1 MPAEPTREISYP
13 NVQPLAQDFVIAA
26 QVPDPLRYYYHD
38 PNMTRLDD
46 GALLIAA
53 PEHQFIR

>member
-26 QVPDPLRYYYHD
+26 QVPHPVRYYSTT
-38 PNMTRLDD
+38 P
-46 GALLIAA
+46 I
-53 PEHQFIR
+53 